1 MCAYFFHVESRT
13 QHLNHTSKP
22 FFFWSTLSCVKRI
35 KNSIYVHRDGNIEMI
50 TLHIQG
56 PFKPLKNLF
65 CCYLRTMMIRLS
77 IFRYMCMLFL
87 FLCAIVVVGSLLALS
102 FIHPFS
108 RETNTIFDLIS
119 RAFRFSCCYY
129 SYWCWWCYTHWVS
142 LLPSVKWSYIFESR
156 AIFRLWNPI
165 KFMVN
170 TNWTTIS
177 NQEAKRKLTNVE

>member
-22 FFFWSTLSCVKRI
+22 FFFLKHPIMCKAH
-35 KNSIYVHRDGNIEMI
+35 KKSIYVHRDGNIEMI

-87 FLCAIVVVGSLLALS
+87 FLCVRLLLLARCLPSHS
-102 FIHPFS
+102 FIHSLERPILFSIWFHEHFDFPVATTATGVGGGATHIGYPFYLRS
-108 RETNTIFDLIS
+108 SGVT
-119 RAFRFSCCYY
+119 FSKAEQFFGFEIR
-129 SYWCWWCYTHWVS
+129 SN
-142 LLPSVKWSYIFESR
+142 LWST
-156 AIFRLWNPI
+156 PI
-165 KFMVN
+165 ERPYQ
-170 TNWTTIS
+170 T
-177 NQEAKRKLTNVE
+177 RKPKEN